1 MNRLGVKLVLALVG
15 VTLVTVILISAS
27 QLQGIVAENRSLPVP
42 ERSELNP
49 SQVGRA
55 VLFPRRVGHGAI
67 LTVVTFPPGSG
78 TQAVEVQEAQ
88 AEPAGWVSA
97 REVTNYLRGSLE
109 QRAGTLIVSALLAL
123 ALAVALALVLAR
135 VIARPIQTVAAAADR
150 LAAGDLSARVPV
162 AAGHAPLRMP
172 WRSAEPPRS
181 ADDRTAGRAGADE
194 RPRPQGDETARLAHS
209 FNVMADSLER
219 LERQRRDMVADVAHE
234 LRTPLTVLRGR
245 LEALED
251 GVVPLDIAEV
261 ADMHAQV
268 LILTRLVE
276 DLRVLSLADAGKLML
291 HPQELDLAEVARSA
305 AAGYRLRAA
314 DKGVALVNEDA
325 EPLLV
330 SADRDR
336 VLQVLGNLLDNALRY
351 TPGGGRVTMRAFE
364 DGEHAVIEV
373 ADTGPG
379 IPEGSEERIFE
390 RFHRT
395 DESRARSAGG
405 SGLGLAIVR
414 AIVESHGGTVGAGRG
429 AEGGAVLRVAFPR

>member
-27 QLQGIVAENRSLPVP
+27 QLQAIVAENRSLPAP

-49 SQVGRA
+49 RQVGRA
-55 VLFPRRVGHGAI
+55 VFFPSRSGRGAI
-67 LTVVTFPPGSG
+67 MTVVTFPTVPGSEP
-78 TQAVEVQEAQ
+78 VEVQ
-88 AEPAGWVSA
+88 AEPSGWVSW
-97 REVTNYLRGSLE
+97 REVANYLRGSLE
-109 QRAGTLIVSALLAL
+109 QRAGSLIVSALVAL

-150 LAAGDLSARVPV
+150 LAAGDLSARVPLAV
-162 AAGHAPLRMP
+162 AVGANPAVARGSDTGPATG
-172 WRSAEPPRS
+172 RSMDRVPVPR
-181 ADDRTAGRAGADE
+181 
-194 RPRPQGDETARLAHS
+194 GDETARLAHS

-219 LERQRRDMVADVAHE
+219 LEKQRRDMVADVAHE

-251 GVVPLDIAEV
+251 GVVPLDMAEV
-261 ADMHAQV
+261 TDMHAQV

-276 DLRVLSLADAGKLML
+276 DLRLLSLADAGELLL
-291 HPQELDLAEVARSA
+291 HRQELDLVEVARSA

-314 DKGVALVNEDA
+314 DKGVALVVDDA
-325 EPLLV
+325 GPL
-330 SADRDR
+330 SAYADQER
-336 VLQVLGNLLDNALRY
+336 VLQVIGNLLDNALRH
-351 TPGGGRVTMRAFE
+351 TPSGGRVTLRVLGEDERAI
-364 DGEHAVIEV
+364 VEV

-379 IPEGSEERIFE
+379 IPEGSLERVFE

-395 DESRARSAGG
+395 DDSRARSAGG

-414 AIVESHGGTVGAGRG
+414 AIVESHGGTVTAAR
-429 AEGGAVLRVAFPR
+429 ALEGGAVLRVTLPAQGAARS